1 MNIEEL
7 RNIQSIDELEK
18 LGSEEDIK
26 VFLQKIVIP
35 LKINAR
41 SYQEIY
47 EILKTLQQKHADFIE
62 GFFKSKQDEY
72 LFYLTKLEGKQ
83 RNKLLGLTDE
93 HYENK
98 KLAKKW
104 YREISNYVHPD
115 KNGNENAFQTLS
127 NIYKVLIEEDKD

>member
-26 VFLQKIVIP
+26 KILQKIVIP
-35 LKINAR
+35 LKINAC

-47 EILKTLQQKHADFIE
+47 ETLKMLQQKHIDFID

-104 YREISNYVHPD
+104 YKGISNYVHPD
-115 KNGNENAFQTLS
+115 KNGDENAFHTLK
-127 NIYKVLIEEDKD
+127 NIYDILIEEDKD

>member
-1 MNIEEL
+1 MNIGEL

-26 VFLQKIVIP
+26 VFLERIVIP
-35 LKINAR
+35 LKINV
-41 SYQEIY
+41 STYQEIY
-47 EILKTLQQKHADFIE
+47 ETLKILQQKHVDFID

-83 RNKLLGLTDE
+83 RNQLLGLTDE

-104 YREISNYVHPD
+104 YKEISTYVHPD
-115 KNGNENAFQTLS
+115 KNGDKNAFSTLN
-127 NIYKVLIEEDKD
+127 NIYKILNEEDKD

>member
-1 MNIEEL
+1 MNIGEL

-26 VFLQKIVIP
+26 FFLERIVIP
-35 LKINAR
+35 LKINVS

-47 EILKTLQQKHADFIE
+47 ETLKILQQKHVDFID

-83 RNKLLGLTDE
+83 RNQLLGLTDE

-104 YREISNYVHPD
+104 YKEISTYVHPD
-115 KNGNENAFQTLS
+115 KNGDENAFSTLS
-127 NIYKVLIEEDKD
+127 NIYKILIEEDKD

>member
-1 MNIEEL
+1 MNIGEL

-18 LGSEEDIK
+18 IGSEEDIK
-26 VFLQKIVIP
+26 NFLERIVIP
-35 LKINAR
+35 LKINVS

-47 EILKTLQQKHADFIE
+47 ETLKILQQKHVDFID

-83 RNKLLGLTDE
+83 RNQLLGLTDE

-104 YREISNYVHPD
+104 YKEISTYVHPD
-115 KNGNENAFQTLS
+115 KNGDENAFSTLS
-127 NIYKVLIEEDKD
+127 NIYKILIEEDKD

>member
-1 MNIEEL
+1 MNIGEL

-18 LGSEEDIK
+18 LDSEEDIK
-26 VFLQKIVIP
+26 FFLERIVIP
-35 LKINAR
+35 LKINVS

-47 EILKTLQQKHADFIE
+47 ETLKILQQKHVDFID

-83 RNKLLGLTDE
+83 RNQLLGLTDE

-104 YREISNYVHPD
+104 YKEISTYVHPD
-115 KNGNENAFQTLS
+115 KNGDENAFSTLS
-127 NIYKVLIEEDKD
+127 NIYKILIEEDKD